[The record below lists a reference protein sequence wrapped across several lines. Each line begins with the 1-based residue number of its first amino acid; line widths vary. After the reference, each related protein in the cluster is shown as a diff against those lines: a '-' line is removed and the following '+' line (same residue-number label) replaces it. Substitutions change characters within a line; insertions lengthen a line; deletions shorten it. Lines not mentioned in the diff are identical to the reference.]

1 MQLSSLGRE
10 GQRNITE
17 PEKTLDKDKQN
28 FKTSLL
34 FFFLSF
40 SQPRNA
46 NTCRVLIIFHVLKTV
61 FFCLRPRS
69 FVVTLF
75 VDHVSIMYFAP

>member
-1 MQLSSLGRE
+1 MHLSSLGRE

-17 PEKTLDKDKQN
+17 PDKTLDKDKQN

-34 FFFLSF
+34 FLFLSF
-40 SQPRNA
+40 WQPTNA
-46 NTCRVLIIFHVLKTV
+46 NTCQVLILFHVLKTL
-61 FFCLRPRS
+61 FFV

-75 VDHVSIMYFAP
+75 VDHVSIMFFAP